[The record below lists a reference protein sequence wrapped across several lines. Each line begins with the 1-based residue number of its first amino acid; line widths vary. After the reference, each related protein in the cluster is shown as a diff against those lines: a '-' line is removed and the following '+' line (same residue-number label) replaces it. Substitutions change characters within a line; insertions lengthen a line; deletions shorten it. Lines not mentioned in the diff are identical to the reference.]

1 MKDHKKYYEAVQ
13 KIDPHDEAA
22 IRDALEDAGLY
33 SKPSIFP
40 LATLHL
46 ELTEHCNA
54 ACKHC
59 YNNSGV
65 SNDIP
70 DAMTPE
76 KWISFAKYL
85 VAHGG
90 VFECIISGGEPLLLG
105 DKMFELMDV
114 FHDDGTCFL
123 LQTNGL
129 LLNGEVVQRL
139 KKYQYHCLQ
148 ISIDGVNAEYH
159 DVFRQRIGCWERAVN
174 GALLVSAAGIPLKI
188 AHCVTP
194 YNLNGIDQMCDFAY
208 SLGASAITVGELC
221 LSGRVAKHQDL
232 LLSDKQREI
241 LFQKVKENMSKYQ
254 GRMRVKSSNGIR
266 FGLERQRKRPYT
278 TAFIR
283 PNGDIRID
291 GMAPFVIGNLLR
303 DDFIET
309 WAKKIES
316 CWNDPQLLNFIAGF
330 GTDDRNWSFIN
341 FTQEDIKI

>member
-114 FHDDGTCFL
+114 FHDDGTYSALYSCSRVSPALVPMRERGFYQQGNGTCPARGGPCGTSATRPHTPSRNFL
-123 LQTNGL
+123 T
-129 LLNGEVVQRL
+129 
-139 KKYQYHCLQ
+139 
-148 ISIDGVNAEYH
+148 
-159 DVFRQRIGCWERAVN
+159 
-174 GALLVSAAGIPLKI
+174 
-188 AHCVTP
+188 
-194 YNLNGIDQMCDFAY
+194 
-208 SLGASAITVGELC
+208 
-221 LSGRVAKHQDL
+221 
-232 LLSDKQREI
+232 
-241 LFQKVKENMSKYQ
+241 
-254 GRMRVKSSNGIR
+254 
-266 FGLERQRKRPYT
+266 RPST
-278 TAFIR
+278 
-283 PNGDIRID
+283 
-291 GMAPFVIGNLLR
+291 
-303 DDFIET
+303 
-309 WAKKIES
+309 
-316 CWNDPQLLNFIAGF
+316 
-330 GTDDRNWSFIN
+330 
-341 FTQEDIKI
+341 

>member
-1 MKDHKKYYEAVQ
+1 M
-13 KIDPHDEAA
+13 
-22 IRDALEDAGLY
+22 
-33 SKPSIFP
+33 
-40 LATLHL
+40 
-46 ELTEHCNA
+46 
-54 ACKHC
+54 
-59 YNNSGV
+59 V
-65 SNDIP
+65 S
-70 DAMTPE
+70 
-76 KWISFAKYL
+76 S
-85 VAHGG
+85 V
-90 VFECIISGGEPLLLG
+90 
-105 DKMFELMDV
+105 
-114 FHDDGTCFL
+114 
-123 LQTNGL
+123 
-129 LLNGEVVQRL
+129 
-139 KKYQYHCLQ
+139 
-148 ISIDGVNAEYH
+148 
-159 DVFRQRIGCWERAVN
+159 
-174 GALLVSAAGIPLKI
+174 GIPLKI

-194 YNLNGIDQMCDFAY
+194 YNLDDIDKMCDFAY